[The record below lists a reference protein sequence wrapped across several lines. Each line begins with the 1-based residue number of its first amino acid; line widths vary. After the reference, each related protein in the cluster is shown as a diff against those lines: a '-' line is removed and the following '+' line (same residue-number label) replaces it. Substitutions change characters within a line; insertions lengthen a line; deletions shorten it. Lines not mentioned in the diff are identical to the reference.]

1 VVLRRG
7 ATRDAG
13 ESRIAGA
20 RGAREVGRMGAGDK
34 REALGSKG
42 LVMVVCLKT
51 STEAVYSYHERGFRD
66 LFEDTASSSGRLGVH
81 LRTGGRERIADSRA
95 QEGAVLSL

>member
-1 VVLRRG
+1 
-7 ATRDAG
+7 
-13 ESRIAGA
+13 
-20 RGAREVGRMGAGDK
+20 MGAVDQ

-51 STEAVYSYHERGFRD
+51 STEAVYSYYERGFRD

-81 LRTGGRERIADSRA
+81 LHG
-95 QEGAVLSL
+95 